1 MKNFSGICIETFLHC
16 VALPNVICQ
25 GITALKYV
33 VTVLTPK
40 NQITLSPLV
49 KTVSLSFHISIINC
63 VIYDCYIRLKWA
75 NLQNLELQAL
85 GRLGLARHGR
95 IYKDKIWLPI
105 KSCIALIDGVNF
117 QWCII
122 SKQSL
127 SSKFE
132 LVAIYEIMRLSF
144 SSFVN

>member
-1 MKNFSGICIETFLHC
+1 MRNVSDICIETFLHC
-16 VALPNVICQ
+16 VALPNVIYQ

-33 VTVLTPK
+33 VTVVTPE
-40 NQITLSPLV
+40 NQITLSPPEEAFSAWSIVLFWSLV
-49 KTVSLSFHISIINC
+49 KH
-63 VIYDCYIRLKWA
+63 DCYKPLKWA

-122 SKQSL
+122 SKQRL
-127 SSKFE
+127 SSK
-132 LVAIYEIMRLSF
+132 L
-144 SSFVN
+144 NW

>member
-1 MKNFSGICIETFLHC
+1 MRNVSDICTDPFLHC
-16 VALPNVICQ
+16 VALPNVIYQ

-33 VTVLTPK
+33 VTVVTPE
-40 NQITLSPLV
+40 NQIILFSPEEAFSALSIVLFWSLV
-49 KTVSLSFHISIINC
+49 KN
-63 VIYDCYIRLKWA
+63 YCYIHLKWA
-75 NLQNLELQAL
+75 ILQNLELQVL

-117 QWCII
+117 EWCII
-122 SKQSL
+122 SKQWL

-144 SSFVN
+144 SSIVS

>member
-1 MKNFSGICIETFLHC
+1 MRNVSDICIETFLHC
-16 VALPNVICQ
+16 VALPNVIYQ

-33 VTVLTPK
+33 VTVVTPE
-40 NQITLSPLV
+40 NQITLSPPEEAFSAWSIVLFWSLV
-49 KTVSLSFHISIINC
+49 KH
-63 VIYDCYIRLKWA
+63 DCYKPLKWV

-105 KSCIALIDGVNF
+105 KSCIALIDGANF

-122 SKQSL
+122 SKQRL

-132 LVAIYEIMRLSF
+132 LIKKS
-144 SSFVN
+144 